1 MYIIRK
7 EIDDQFNALDLTLE
21 YLSSQT
27 KAICDF
33 FRDVSKVVI
42 FACGSSFSVAK
53 SYAMFFSGMKGIPA
67 FAVAAG
73 DYIVNENDYKLMI
86 KDSVI
91 ITVSRSGSTSEII
104 RGAELAKKNGALKIL
119 SICGAKEAEISK
131 LAELNIE
138 MPWIYDHAICQTRT
152 VNNLYAAGLM
162 TAAIISDDTDTINK
176 LRSLSGYFN
185 DFKEKYLSVFED
197 IAKKPW
203 NHGVVLADSYMAGL
217 AEEGALAFKEIC
229 QLNSNHYHVL
239 DVRHGPKVMINK
251 DTLVISIISTGNRML
266 QQDLVSDINRTG
278 ALNVVID
285 CIASNPIQDADAR
298 IELPNID
305 NDKVSAVFMLYC
317 IQNITYFKALH
328 LNVNPDSPDG
338 LDAWIKLS

>member
-1 MYIIRK
+1 MHIIRK
-7 EIDDQFNALDLTLE
+7 EIDDQFNALDQTVE
-21 YLSSQT
+21 YLSAQS
-27 KAICDF
+27 KSICDF

-42 FACGSSFSVAK
+42 FGCGSSFSVAK
-53 SYAMFFSGMKGIPA
+53 SYAMFFSGMVGIPA

-73 DYIVNENDYKLMI
+73 DYIVNENDYKSII
-86 KDSVI
+86 KDSAI

-104 RGAELAKKNGALKIL
+104 RGVKIAQKTGALKVL
-119 SICGAKEAEISK
+119 SVCGAKEAEIAK
-131 LAELNIE
+131 IADLNIE
-138 MPWIYDHAICQTRT
+138 MPWIYDYAICQTRT

-162 TAAIISDDTDTINK
+162 IAAIISGDTDTVEK
-176 LRSLSGYFN
+176 LKSLSGYF
-185 DFKEKYLSVFED
+185 DGFREKYLSVLEQ
-197 IAKKPW
+197 IAKSPW

-251 DTLVISIISTGNRML
+251 DTIVISMITSGNRML
-266 QQDLVSDINRTG
+266 QQDLVTDIKKTG
-278 ALNVVID
+278 ALNIVID
-285 CIASNPIQDADAR
+285 CAGKDPILDADVR
-298 IELPNID
+298 IELPNIS
-305 NDKVSAVFMLYC
+305 NEKVSAIFMLYC
-317 IQNITYFKALH
+317 IQNITYFKALQ